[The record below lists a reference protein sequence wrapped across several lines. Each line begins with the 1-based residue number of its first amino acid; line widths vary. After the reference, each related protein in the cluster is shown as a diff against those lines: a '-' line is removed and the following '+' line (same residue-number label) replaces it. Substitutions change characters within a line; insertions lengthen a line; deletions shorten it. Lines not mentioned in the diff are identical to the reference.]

1 VFDVAPISTAAAAR
15 KRRSTRLEQSV
26 PLTVTGVD
34 AGRGPYQE
42 QVSTVNIS
50 CHGCRYNSRFHVL
63 IGSLVT
69 LQVSRP
75 EPGQPSITARA
86 RVRWVERP
94 EYPNEPFQVAVEME
108 NPGNIWG
115 LEMAP
120 PDWLPLQVHKASEAA
135 PPSTK
140 PFAVPKPAPPPPD
153 VQREIALPRTA
164 SVPVSPAATRPVLG
178 DFSEQLET
186 MVTKAASSAAAE
198 QARLLLADL
207 RAQLVEEARKTF
219 EVMAAKRAD
228 KFAQQML
235 DQVKTIQQSLG
246 KELHEEWT
254 RKLKLDYQQ
263 ASERLAAQGAEL
275 SERAGSLTATAID
288 RMERNLEASRRD
300 WADKLVARV
309 QQQLSPLIGQAQEVS
324 KALAA
329 HHQEAERVSA
339 AQRESLERSLQESF
353 IEITSGM
360 AETSSRMEKK
370 FEEAVTRRLSEALVE
385 LEKKSSAAS
394 QTCYENLR
402 RAAEGYAEKTQGSLH
417 SVLQQLLEES
427 TRGLEIR
434 AAEVSREFAGEIDNF
449 GRSYLEGIGQ
459 LMVELPKKLGNR
471 PVPGAS
477 PPTK

>member
-1 VFDVAPISTAAAAR
+1 MIEVAPVSSAAAR
-15 KRRSTRLEQSV
+15 KRRSTRLEHSV
-26 PLTVTGVD
+26 PLIVTGVD

-42 QVSTVNIS
+42 RVSTVNIS

-94 EYPNEPFQVAVEME
+94 DYPNQPFRVAVEME

-120 PDWLPLQVHKASEAA
+120 PDWIPLQERKATEAA

-140 PFAVPKPAPPPPD
+140 PFAVPKPAPPSK
-153 VQREIALPRTA
+153 VEREIALPRA
-164 SVPVSPAATRPVLG
+164 GNAPVSPATRPVLG
-178 DFSEQLET
+178 DFSEQLES
-186 MVTKAASSAAAE
+186 MVTKAASSAAVE
-198 QARLLLADL
+198 QARLLFADL
-207 RAQLVEEARKTF
+207 RAQLVEEASKTF
-219 EVMAAKRAD
+219 EVMAASRAD
-228 KFAQQML
+228 KFAHKML
-235 DQVKTIQQSLG
+235 DQVKAVQQSLG

-288 RMERNLEASRRD
+288 RMERNLESSRRD

-309 QQQLSPLIGQAQEVS
+309 QQQLSPLIGQAQEAS
-324 KALAA
+324 KTLAA
-329 HHQEAERVSA
+329 HHQEAERASV
-339 AQRESLERSLQESF
+339 AQREGLERSLQESF
-353 IEITSGM
+353 IQITTGM
-360 AETSSRMEKK
+360 AETSNRMEKK
-370 FEEAVTRRLSEALVE
+370 FEEAVSHRLSEALAE
-385 LEKKSSAAS
+385 LDKKSSAAT
-394 QTCYENLR
+394 QVCYENLR

-417 SVLQQLLEES
+417 AVLQQLLEES
-427 TRGLEIR
+427 TRGLETR

-449 GRSYLEGIGQ
+449 GRSYLEGISE
-459 LMVELPKKLGNR
+459 LMAELPKKLGNR
-471 PVPGAS
+471 PVPGGS
-477 PPTK
+477 PATK

>member
-1 VFDVAPISTAAAAR
+1 VIDVAPISSAIAP

-69 LQVSRP
+69 LQVSRL

-94 EYPNEPFQVAVEME
+94 EYPNEPFRVAVEME

-120 PDWLPLQVHKASEAA
+120 PDWIPLQERKATEAA

-140 PFAVPKPAPPPPD
+140 PFAVPKHPGPSSKLE
-153 VQREIALPRTA
+153 REIALPRTGNA
-164 SVPVSPAATRPVLG
+164 PVSPAARPALG
-178 DFSEQLET
+178 EFGEQLET
-186 MVTKAASSAAAE
+186 MVAKAASSAAAE
-198 QARLLLADL
+198 QARLLFTDL

-219 EVMAAKRAD
+219 DAMAASRAD
-228 KFAQQML
+228 QFARQML
-235 DQVKTIQQSLG
+235 DQVKTVQQSLG
-246 KELHEEWT
+246 KELHDEWT
-254 RKLKLDYQQ
+254 RKIKLDYQQ

-300 WADKLVARV
+300 WADKLVIRV
-309 QQQLSPLIGQAQEVS
+309 QQQLSPLIGQAQDVA
-324 KALAA
+324 KTLAA
-329 HHQEAERVSA
+329 HHQEAERASE
-339 AQRESLERSLQESF
+339 AQREGLERSLQESF
-353 IEITSGM
+353 IQITSGM
-360 AETSSRMEKK
+360 AETSNRMEKQ
-370 FEEAVTRRLSEALVE
+370 FEEAVSRRLGEALVE
-385 LEKKSSAAS
+385 LDKKSSAAS
-394 QTCYENLR
+394 QVCYENLR

-417 SVLQQLLEES
+417 AVLQQLLEES
-427 TRGLEIR
+427 THGLETR

-449 GRSYLEGIGQ
+449 GRSYLEGISE
-459 LMVELPKKLGNR
+459 LMAELPKKLGNR
-471 PVPGAS
+471 PAPGGSA
-477 PPTK
+477 TVK

>member
-1 VFDVAPISTAAAAR
+1 MFDVAPITSTAAAR
-15 KRRSTRLEQSV
+15 KRRSTRLEHSV
-26 PLTVTGVD
+26 PVTVTGVD

-42 QVSTVNIS
+42 EVSTVNIS

-63 IGSLVT
+63 IGALVT

-94 EYPNEPFQVAVEME
+94 EYPHDHFQVAVEME

-120 PDWLPLQVHKASEAA
+120 PDWITFPERKAADAA

-153 VQREIALPRTA
+153 VEREIALPRTA
-164 SVPVSPAATRPVLG
+164 NAPVPPAARPVLG
-178 DFSEQLET
+178 DFSEQLEA

-198 QARLLLADL
+198 QARLLFADL

-235 DQVKTIQQSLG
+235 DQVKTVQQSLG

-263 ASERLAAQGAEL
+263 ASERLASQGAEL
-275 SERAGSLTATAID
+275 SERASSLTATAVD

-324 KALAA
+324 KTLAA
-329 HHQEAERVSA
+329 HHQEAERASGVHRDA
-339 AQRESLERSLQESF
+339 LERSLQESF
-353 IEITSGM
+353 IQTTSGM
-360 AETSSRMEKK
+360 AETSSLMEKK
-370 FEEAVTRRLSEALVE
+370 FEEAVTRRLREALVE
-385 LEKKSSAAS
+385 LEKKSSAATQS
-394 QTCYENLR
+394 CYENLR

-417 SVLQQLLEES
+417 AVLQQLLEES
-427 TRGLEIR
+427 TRGLETR
-434 AAEVSREFAGEIDNF
+434 AAEVSREFAGEIDSF

-459 LMVELPKKLGNR
+459 LMSELPKKLGNR
-471 PVPGAS
+471 PVPGGS
-477 PPTK
+477 SSK